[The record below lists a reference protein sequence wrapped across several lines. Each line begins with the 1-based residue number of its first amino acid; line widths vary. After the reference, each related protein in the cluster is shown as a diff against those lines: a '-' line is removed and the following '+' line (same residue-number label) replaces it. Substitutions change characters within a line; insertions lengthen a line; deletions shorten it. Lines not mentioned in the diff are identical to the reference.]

1 MPKAILHISFTSMNK
16 SRNTGMEKA
25 VKSADRVLDLFELL
39 SGWGQEMSH
48 VDIAT
53 ALGIPKSSLTSLLG
67 NLVARGYVS
76 FSPISKGYRLGEAFA
91 TLTQRTGSVQSLNA
105 IAASILEEITDE
117 TLESCTL
124 NRLKGDQC
132 EVIATV
138 SSHLRL
144 VSQMRVGDVGPLYA
158 LSGGKAM
165 LAAMPD
171 SMVEEYV
178 DRVVFERITP
188 KTIASKVD
196 LRRDIAKVRKQGFAY
211 SLEEFTLGISGI
223 GVAILS
229 ESSFPLGAVALAIP
243 TVRFSPES
251 KERGVRVLKL
261 AAERIRRRYSDASSI
276 PGST

>member
-1 MPKAILHISFTSMNK
+1 
-16 SRNTGMEKA
+16 
-25 VKSADRVLDLFELL
+25 
-39 SGWGQEMSH
+39 
-48 VDIAT
+48 
-53 ALGIPKSSLTSLLG
+53 
-67 NLVARGYVS
+67 
-76 FSPISKGYRLGEAFA
+76 
-91 TLTQRTGSVQSLNA
+91 
-105 IAASILEEITDE
+105 
-117 TLESCTL
+117 
-124 NRLKGDQC
+124 
-132 EVIATV
+132 
-138 SSHLRL
+138 
-144 VSQMRVGDVGPLYA
+144 
-158 LSGGKAM
+158 M

-171 SMVEEYV
+171 SMVEEYLE
-178 DRVVFERITP
+178 RVVFERITP